1 MSVYLGVDTS
11 NYTTSVAVYN
21 SVEGVVLQQRRPLPV
36 KSGERGIRQSDAVFH
51 HTVALPALMSD
62 LFREA
67 VLPIPSAIGASV
79 KPRDVVGS
87 YMPCFLAGVNAA
99 QSAAV
104 ISGVPFYEFSHQ
116 AGHIAAAVYS
126 ARQTALF
133 HGEFLAFHVSGG
145 TTELL
150 LVRPDNER
158 GFSVRVIGCS
168 LDLHAGQVVDR
179 VGLMLGLDF
188 PCGAAL
194 DALAGTSKADFHIK
208 TTLDE
213 GNCHLSGLENRCEQ
227 RLRQGEAPADVA
239 RLCIES
245 IVSALE
251 AMTIHALDLY
261 GDLPIVF
268 CGGVTANSIM
278 RERFTK
284 TFKAV
289 FADPAY
295 ATDNATGI
303 AVLTALRHERSE

>member
-51 HTVALPALMSD
+51 HTVALPVLMND
-62 LFREA
+62 LFRGNA
-67 VLPIPSAIGASV
+67 LPMPEAIGASV
-79 KPRDVVGS
+79 KPRDVPGS

-99 QSAAV
+99 QSAAC

-116 AGHIAAAVYS
+116 AGHIAAALFS
-126 ARQTALF
+126 AGETVLF
-133 HGEFLAFHVSGG
+133 HNAFLAFHVSGG

-150 LVRPDNER
+150 LVHPDNEQ

-194 DALAGTSKADFHIK
+194 DALAVTSTANFRIK

-213 GNCHLSGLENRCEQ
+213 GNCHFSGLENRCEQ
-227 RLRQGEAPADVA
+227 RLRQGEAPEDVA
-239 RLCIES
+239 RFCIES
-245 IVSALE
+245 IVSALA
-251 AMTIHALDLY
+251 AMTHHALNLC

-268 CGGVTANSIM
+268 CGGVTANSMM
-278 RERFTK
+278 RERFAK
-284 TFKAV
+284 TFRAV
-289 FADPAY
+289 FANPAY
-295 ATDNATGI
+295 ATDNAAGI
-303 AVLTALRHERSE
+303 AVLTALRHER